1 MEIASWPGRVKS
13 GSTRTWSGGVRS
25 WLLGSARGTIET
37 VETVSKR
44 VPRVKKVMSSLETE
58 LGARGG
64 RESHDES
71 NSRDIISIPFD
82 VIIGFII
89 GIMQRSDISMAK
101 TPLTLQGAIGE
112 SRRTDLEE
120 VILGRPVPEGY
131 LVFEDPVEWQKFET
145 ETGTMWKGAKKVNA
159 FACWRQHQAWTGQF
173 LGQRTPHFY
182 SQGEEIK
189 MDVPL
194 SLQIAPT
201 ELVIGTLRGGGT
213 ALVEAIALT
222 ERRAEESA
230 TGGVEVEGPGAVPPT
245 PPSPRGEGAGRDQQ
259 EEVTTQTT
267 ATTRAEWRPWN

>member
-1 MEIASWPGRVKS
+1 M
-13 GSTRTWSGGVRS
+13 
-25 WLLGSARGTIET
+25 
-37 VETVSKR
+37 SKR

-71 NSRDIISIPFD
+71 NSRDVVSISFD
-82 VIIGFII
+82 VIIGFIV
-89 GIMQRSDISMAK
+89 GIMQRSDISMTK

-145 ETGTMWKGAKKVNA
+145 EAGTMWKGAKKVNA

-182 SQGEEIK
+182 SQGGEIK

-194 SLQIAPT
+194 SLQVAPT

-230 TGGVEVEGPGAVPPT
+230 AGGVEVEGPGAVPPT